1 MGLGRPGL
9 PLAVLDVRRAA
20 AVVAWSAQRFADAPP
35 VANLLDDRIISRR
48 QLLDEFRAHG
58 WNGRMV
64 WVPIWFL
71 SAAFSSARTLL
82 ALKSGRWPEP
92 LAVYAV
98 LRARRFDTKLS
109 HTLFAAAE
117 AAELQPRRAPALV
130 ASGGR

>member
-1 MGLGRPGL
+1 LSEETSLGAGE
-9 PLAVLDVRRAA
+9 AFHAA
-20 AVVAWSAQRFADAPP
+20 LRDFFE
-35 VANLLDDRIISRR
+35 DRINF
-48 QLLDEFRAHG
+48 LLDEFRAHG